1 MCDKLSRITNK
12 LQKKGFMIIAVKKC
26 VAVFK
31 SRTQVM
37 SFVEFLNNQGVQCKL
52 IATPK
57 EAHVGCGVSAEFPLI
72 KLNVAKLVVNRVGFS
87 AFVGFFL
94 LEKRGTH
101 TTVVRI

>member
-1 MCDKLSRITNK
+1 
-12 LQKKGFMIIAVKKC
+12 MIIAVKKC

-37 SFVEFLNNQGVQCKL
+37 SFVEFMKSQGVQFKL

-57 EAHVGCGVSAEFPLI
+57 EAHVGCGVSAEFPQI
-72 KLNVAKLVVNRVGFS
+72 KLNLAKHVVNSIGFS

-94 LEKRGTH
+94 IEKHGTH